1 MFDANA
7 TPGSTAV
14 GVFIGSTISTAQQ
27 PTAPIT
33 ADISVISETELTIK
47 RSWELNTTTYLLN
60 SGDTKSVLGQYND
73 PAFTTTLA
81 PDTFTGTKDLVVVV
95 EPCPSPIQLLFSGGF
110 INTITASGAYHINV
124 NAPPVGITYV
134 WTANYYDVNNV
145 LISAVAGAGTT
156 GTQSNFTID
165 LLTMPS
171 NAEYVFYTC
180 TSNEGAN
187 AVISITL
194 AQAAPPCPVSFDLVF
209 SGGNPTNIT
218 ANGTYSVAP
227 VPLDPLVTY
236 AYTADFYTGVTNLGA
251 VPGFGVSGVVSNFTI
266 DLATIPAGATFI
278 KYDCTATGTGLQNGE
293 TSIAII
299 GLIQPCPV
307 CPACDSCCPAIP
319 GNDDVEL
326 IRATAGNIE
335 YTQNNPTESLKL
347 LTGDRLG
354 ELKMTLVDSYGDILH
369 TDKPIYYECEVRSC
383 LL

>member
-1 MFDANA
+1 V
-7 TPGSTAV
+7 SV
-14 GVFIGSTISTAQQ
+14 GVFIGSSVSPAQQ
-27 PTAPIT
+27 PTSDETTTIT
-33 ADISVISETELTIK
+33 AIDYNVIDIK
-47 RSWELNTTTYLLN
+47 RSWELNTTRYVLN
-60 SGDTKSVLGQYND
+60 PANTTEVLGQYID
-73 PAFTTTLA
+73 PTNLPSLA
-81 PDTFTGTKDLVVVV
+81 PNNYKGSRDLIVDI

-134 WTANYYDVNNV
+134 WTANYYDVNNI

-187 AVISITL
+187 AIISIVL
-194 AQAAPPCPVSFDLVF
+194 IQAAAPTPCPVSFDLVF

-251 VPGFGVSGVVSNFTI
+251 VPGFGVSGVISNFTI

-293 TSIAII
+293 TAIAII
-299 GLIQPCPV
+299 GLIQPCPPQV
-307 CPACDSCCPAIP
+307 ACDSCCPSIP

-326 IRATAGNIE
+326 IRSTAGNIE
-335 YTQNNPTESLKL
+335 YTQHNPTESLKL
-347 LTGDRLG
+347 LTGDRLA
-354 ELKMTLVDSYGDILH
+354 ELKITLTDSYGDTLH
-369 TDKPIYYECEVRSC
+369 TDKPIYYECEVRSTNSGGGSITES
-383 LL
+383 